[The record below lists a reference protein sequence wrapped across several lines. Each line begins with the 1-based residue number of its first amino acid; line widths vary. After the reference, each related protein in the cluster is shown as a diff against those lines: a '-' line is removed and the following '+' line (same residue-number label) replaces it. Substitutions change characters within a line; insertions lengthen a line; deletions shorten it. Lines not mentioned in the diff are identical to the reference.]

1 MSDDERKRDTESAA
15 MKIHDHGGPGA
26 PNRPGEAPGVDRPG
40 ARGQG
45 ARTPNAADTDK
56 VSVSEEARTL
66 SRLRS
71 EVGDVDAVR
80 SEKVEEL
87 RGKVERG
94 EYQPDLRSVARK
106 FLASIFGGRSD

>member
-1 MSDDERKRDTESAA
+1 MSDDERKRDAEIAI

-45 ARTPNAADTDK
+45 GRTPTASDTDK

-66 SRLRS
+66 SRLRN
-71 EVGDVDAVR
+71 EVDADAVR
-80 SEKVEEL
+80 SEKVQDL
-87 RGKVERG
+87 RGKIERG